1 MTKATRPTYS
11 YPWSTDVGGLRVRFR
26 KLSEGDLDAMLAF
39 TRQLPERDKLFLRT
53 DITDPAVVQDWI
65 ENVTQGKT
73 VTVLAEAVPSEP
85 ETAKAS
91 SDEEDAGTASTGQ
104 IVAYGSLHHSEI
116 LWTRHLGEMRL
127 LVGSAFRGK
136 GVGGRLAE
144 QLFSLAQDLGLL
156 KLVAQMM
163 STQRSAQNL
172 FHHLEFI
179 PEALLHDW
187 VIDQNGRTHDLILMS
202 REVDHS

>member
-1 MTKATRPTYS
+1 MTEATCSSYT
-11 YPWSTDVGGLRVRFR
+11 YPWSIPIGDLQVRFR
-26 KLSEGDLDAMLAF
+26 MLGEGDLEAMLAF
-39 TRQLPERDKLFLRT
+39 TRQLPEHDKLFLRI
-53 DITDPAVVQDWI
+53 DITDPQVVQDWI
-65 ENVTQGKT
+65 DNVRQAKT
-73 VTVLAEAVPSEP
+73 VTVLAEEKDSGE
-85 ETAKAS
+85 
-91 SDEEDAGTASTGQ
+91 

-136 GVGGRLAE
+136 GVGGKLAD
-144 QLFSLAQDLGLL
+144 QLFYLAQNLGLH

-163 STQRSAQNL
+163 SNQRSAQNL

-202 REVDHS
+202 REVDSG